1 MNEKD
6 RKRTPKA
13 YNEKSQV
20 PLKKAETDIWD

>member
-6 RKRTPKA
+6 RKRAPKA
-13 YNEKSQV
+13 YNEQNQV